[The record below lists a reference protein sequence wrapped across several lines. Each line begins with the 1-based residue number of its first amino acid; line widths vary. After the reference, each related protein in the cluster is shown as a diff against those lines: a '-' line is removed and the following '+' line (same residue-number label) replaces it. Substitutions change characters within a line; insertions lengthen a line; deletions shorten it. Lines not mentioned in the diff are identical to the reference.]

1 MMPGIELHPDLLE
14 VMNLT
19 MERNCEYDQ
28 TNKKSFYRDG
38 EKYFAIGSELSKK
51 FYVGSIS

>member
-28 TNKKSFYRDG
+28 TNKKSFYRDE
-38 EKYFAIGSELSKK
+38 EKIFCDRFRTK
-51 FYVGSIS
+51 